1 MWLAVAP
8 LEMPGPD
15 LYQKLCSLAI
25 FALFWLADSS
35 LPGWTGCGLGR
46 RPLSWPRQKM
56 AKWQTGS
63 RTANLCQRPGRV
75 KCQQSAGIWFPAL
88 PAHSFRYHASCH
100 DMLHVI
106 LALLLKPRFSAGT
119 SGCLAMHI
127 FGLQRLFHSRE
138 GAWHKDS
145 CIKAHHNQWELTKPG
160 NLHGLWAAQKWSFQ
174 VALILLNLFQATS
187 LAQSPPN
194 FVWEQHQPLGLLA
207 LTLRGPS
214 ESGQF

>member
-1 MWLAVAP
+1 MVATP
-8 LEMPGPD
+8 REALSLLLCTARGIPGTVSSSPANTIGKASNSYTTLNVTLEMPGPD
-15 LYQKLCSLAI
+15 MYQKLCSLAI

-63 RTANLCQRPGRV
+63 RTANLCQRPDRV
-75 KCQQSAGIWFPAL
+75 KWQQSAGVWFPAL

-106 LALLLKPRFSAGT
+106 LALLLKPRFSAGM

-127 FGLQRLFHSRE
+127 LGLQRLFHSRE
-138 GAWHKDS
+138 GAWHKVAS
-145 CIKAHHNQWELTKPG
+145 RPTITNENSQ
-160 NLHGLWAAQKWSFQ
+160 NLGTSMAYEQLKSGLFKW
-174 VALILLNLFQATS
+174 L
-187 LAQSPPN
+187 
-194 FVWEQHQPLGLLA
+194 
-207 LTLRGPS
+207 
-214 ESGQF
+214 